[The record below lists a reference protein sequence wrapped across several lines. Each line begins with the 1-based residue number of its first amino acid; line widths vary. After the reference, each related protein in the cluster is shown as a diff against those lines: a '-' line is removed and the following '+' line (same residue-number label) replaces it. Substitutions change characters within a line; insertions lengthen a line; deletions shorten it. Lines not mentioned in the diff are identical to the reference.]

1 MIVIVICDYYKD
13 WGENRKV
20 NDSNETGIN
29 RQELNDKAREILVF
43 FYKILFS
50 RILNVFLI

>member
-13 WGENRKV
+13 WGENKKV

-43 FYKILFS
+43 L
-50 RILNVFLI
+50 